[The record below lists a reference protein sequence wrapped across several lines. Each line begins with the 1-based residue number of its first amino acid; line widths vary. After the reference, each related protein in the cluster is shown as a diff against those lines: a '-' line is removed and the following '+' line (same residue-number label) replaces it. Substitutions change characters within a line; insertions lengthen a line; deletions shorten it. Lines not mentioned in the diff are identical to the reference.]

1 MPEVDPK
8 RKKNLQELIDRMEKG
23 FDENLLDP
31 LVESIVN
38 EPEQPLPSESKVK
51 AKKIKYKV
59 IEVAPTGQGES
70 LAEFLGAKVGESFSM
85 AAKARRADKGL
96 KKRPMFYLGK
106 ALTNQFGG
114 DLVNRTK
121 GYFSASP
128 DDTQDPALSRSQRFT
143 ASLQPFMNEQGPLP
157 PPVQGPQRSGIA
169 GAFDRVAARLDELID
184 LKKNK
189 SEQSKVANEI
199 QQVEVKEATEE
210 IKENNDLKKKS
221 TEIKKDFIS
230 FNREQ
235 QGDAE
240 ILEVED
246 TAEERDPMAD
256 TLDIDNRRD
265 DDDEDEE
272 DDGRDD
278 RSMLDR
284 ALDFIT
290 GDDFLL
296 DAGAEGAE
304 RLAGRV
310 GRRGAK
316 RFVTRTAIKFGGKKF
331 AQRAAVRGAQA
342 VVTKAATA
350 LAPKAVLGFL
360 RPIFKR
366 IPIVGGLIDFVV
378 SLAMGEP
385 VGRAAAKA
393 IGATLG
399 GALGSLIPI
408 PGVGTIAGGIVGDLV
423 GGAVYDAVTGGAP
436 PEPTGATPEEAQAAG
451 APTSYADQSGG
462 LGSPDPVPEAPP
474 EKLASGGIMAGE
486 AGPESVFSLSS
497 TEGRKVVDEVSSVQN
512 TSLSSL
518 PFILGIVSQVTE
530 AISGPVKPYIQQEIG
545 TLERLFGIANFNVSQ
560 VVGKGIDAVK
570 SVGQKISINIPGTGG
585 GGGGSGGADGQS
597 SMTKNAPAVNPYRGG
612 PVSGKWGPLLS
623 LIASKESGG
632 NYEAM
637 YPNTTLPGATGM
649 TISEVARVAT
659 GAVGMYQ
666 QLPQYLVG
674 RARSAGLDPDTDL
687 YSPANQDLIASKVNI
702 PGRGGD
708 DWLAGKLSTEAFM
721 NNLAYEWAALPKA
734 DGSFAYPGQSS
745 SITPADVRG
754 SLEAVKS
761 GGSPDTPSAPP
772 SNLPSPPPSNTESTG
787 AENGPINPQVPPAG
801 GGGSFSLDQIQAA
814 TRALGGNPDAPLNT
828 PQITAPSMPANLQA
842 MEANDRFDAITIQ
855 PIIYEGESVPIGYQK
870 SVDTGEGIAKFYFDK
885 TGQRTSLADL
895 KAARLQTN

>member
-8 RKKNLQELIDRMEKG
+8 RKKNLQELIDRMGKG

-31 LVESIVN
+31 LVESIVTQ
-38 EPEQPLPSESKVK
+38 PEQPLPSESKVK

-121 GYFSASP
+121 GYFSANP

-143 ASLQPFMNEQGPLP
+143 ASVQPFMNEQGPLA

-221 TEIKKDFIS
+221 TEIKKDFIA

-265 DDDEDEE
+265 DDEDEE

-290 GDDFLL
+290 GDDYLL

-304 RLAGRV
+304 RVAGRV
-310 GRRGAK
+310 GRRGAR

-331 AQRAAVRGAQA
+331 AQRAAVKGAQA

-423 GGAVYDAVTGGAP
+423 GGAIYDAVTGGAP

-545 TLERLFGIANFNVSQ
+545 TLERLFGIAKFNVSQ

-570 SVGQKISINIPGTGG
+570 SVGQKISINIPGTGS
-585 GGGGSGGADGQS
+585 GGGSDGVSGQS
-597 SMTKNAPAVNPYRGG
+597 SMTSNDAPATPVTPVNVPSSRKERAKLAFAFYKSKGFSD
-612 PVSGKWGPLLS
+612 SGAAYMVGNLLQ
-623 LIASKESGG
+623 ES
-632 NYEAM
+632 
-637 YPNTTLPGATGM
+637 
-649 TISEVARVAT
+649 
-659 GAVGMYQ
+659 
-666 QLPQYLVG
+666 
-674 RARSAGLDPDTDL
+674 GLDPAANGDSGKAWGIAQWREDAASGARWLTYKQWAASNGYQVGDL
-687 YSPANQDLIASKVNI
+687 MAQLEYTIVEGEQYNSGLTMMK
-702 PGRGGD
+702 G
-708 DWLAGKLSTEAFM
+708 
-721 NNLAYEWAALPKA
+721 NNVEDHKKFVKAYEGYSEE
-734 DGSFAYPGQSS
+734 GSRFGYAQDIINNIHEY
-745 SITPADVRG
+745 
-754 SLEAVKS
+754 K
-761 GGSPDTPSAPP
+761 GGSTPQLPPPAPP
-772 SNLPSPPPSNTESTG
+772 SG
-787 AENGPINPQVPPAG
+787 PPAADSSEDHVG
-801 GGGSFSLDQIQAA
+801 PENPHAPPTSPLSMDQVTAA
-814 TRALGGNPDAPLNT
+814 ITALGGNPNAPLNT
-828 PQITAPSMPANLQA
+828 PQITAPPMPANLQA
-842 MEANDRFDAITIQ
+842 MEANDKFNVITIQ

-870 SVDTGEGIAKFYFDK
+870 SVDTGEGISKMYFDK

-895 KAARLQTN
+895 KKARLQTN